1 MPTNFTLLDSLHKLN
16 CVYCTFVKL
25 RALYV
30 PTVPSLP
37 TFFLFVSPSSQ
48 GRGIGIEAD
57 TASISILAS
66 IIFSPMPLHSGLG
79 YPYSGTR
86 LVHVLRYRLGYPY
99 SGTGLDT
106 AWKFYQSGS
115 GRTGR
120 RTGLHSGL
128 FKNCSR
134 GSPGRVPRSSLLAD
148 TGCRVAQYMCS
159 VALYGTA

>member
-79 YPYSGTR
+79 YPYSGT
-86 LVHVLRYRLGYPY
+86 
-99 SGTGLDT
+99 GLDT

-134 GSPGRVPRSSLLAD
+134 GSSGRVPRSSLLAD